1 MSHAWPQAPTHAF
14 GVMSNTLLSLVET
27 PGRPP
32 PRSVNLLRRR
42 RLLSAA
48 CALAL
53 SFLVFSLAVLP
64 LPSFLWCPK
73 RFLGACTQG
82 HQRVLGG
89 DRVTCAFLFSFRFFR
104 PSKGVRTGKWSK
116 RTLEKALL
124 SPNPAPL
131 RMWPEAYPRGGI
143 RGGGCVLFSNISSL
157 YSFHCPFR
165 LCQDTGQH
173 R

>member
-1 MSHAWPQAPTHAF
+1 M
-14 GVMSNTLLSLVET
+14 ET
-27 PGRPP
+27 PGKPP

-42 RLLSAA
+42 RLPALP
-48 CALAL
+48 LAL
-53 SFLVFSLAVLP
+53 LLSLFSLVFSLAVLP
-64 LPSFLWCPK
+64 LPSFQLCPK
-73 RFLGACTQG
+73 RFLGACTLG

-124 SPNPAPL
+124 SPNPAPS

-157 YSFHCPFR
+157 YSFRYPFGSLR
-165 LCQDTGQH
+165 ILDTGMEM
-173 R
+173 RG